1 MSPCGEGGSSSTG
14 AAIGAEGGGSPWG
27 EPVARAQTDRIGAVR
42 EVPERNTALWQ
53 APTPLVPSRPPPP
66 PATHPPT
73 PCSTPTLIRTRAP
86 RTLALPPAASHAPA
100 AAPLPPPHAQGA
112 AQSGARL
119 EGGGSVLVLPACA
132 AGYKLYVLAT
142 LAVSLAMY
150 ALSPRLVM
158 L

>member
-1 MSPCGEGGSSSTG
+1 VRNPGS
-14 AAIGAEGGGSPWG
+14 
-27 EPVARAQTDRIGAVR
+27 
-42 EVPERNTALWQ
+42 
-53 APTPLVPSRPPPP
+53 
-66 PATHPPT
+66 
-73 PCSTPTLIRTRAP
+73 
-86 RTLALPPAASHAPA
+86 
-100 AAPLPPPHAQGA
+100 QGA
-112 AQSGARL
+112 QQSGARL